1 MSAEPS
7 TSLGGASM
15 RGRVLSYQD
24 IDAAGV
30 ISGADGNRYPFSR
43 TDLQGGIYTIHAG
56 AEVDFQVVDGRAT
69 SIYIVPG
76 STAVSGSKSKIA
88 AALLAFFLGGIGIHK
103 FYLGRTGAGIIM
115 LLGGTVGWIT
125 FGVVP
130 GIIWLIAL
138 IEFIIYL
145 TKSDQQF
152 EQDYV
157 VGSKSWF

>member
-1 MSAEPS
+1 
-7 TSLGGASM
+7 
-15 RGRVLSYQD
+15 
-24 IDAAGV
+24 
-30 ISGADGNRYPFSR
+30 
-43 TDLQGGIYTIHAG
+43 
-56 AEVDFQVVDGRAT
+56 
-69 SIYIVPG
+69 
-76 STAVSGSKSKIA
+76 
-88 AALLAFFLGGIGIHK
+88 
-103 FYLGRTGAGIIM
+103 
-115 LLGGTVGWIT
+115 VGWIT